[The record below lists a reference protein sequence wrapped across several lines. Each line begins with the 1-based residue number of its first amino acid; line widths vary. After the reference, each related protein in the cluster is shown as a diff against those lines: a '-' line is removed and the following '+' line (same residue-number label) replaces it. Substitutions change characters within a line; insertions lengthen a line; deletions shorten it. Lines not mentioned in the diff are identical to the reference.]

1 MLLKCLWE
9 VDLEDLFVQQRK
21 EENLRRI
28 VRRAKALLAADESF
42 FGEKSANKRL
52 RGKETHDRVAKS
64 FVREFVRPEPESVLT
79 VTDCFER
86 FNVFCEER
94 GLESINRRAFKSMIA
109 EVIREEFN
117 LALRHDVLGKNMR
130 QQQGWKG
137 LEATA
142 WRN

>member
-1 MLLKCLWE
+1 MIRCAAEMPLE

-52 RGKETHDRVAKS
+52 RGKETNDRVAKS

-86 FNVFCEER
+86 YVC
-94 GLESINRRAFKSMIA
+94 RRQRCSK
-109 EVIREEFN
+109 R
-117 LALRHDVLGKNMR
+117 
-130 QQQGWKG
+130 
-137 LEATA
+137 
-142 WRN
+142 